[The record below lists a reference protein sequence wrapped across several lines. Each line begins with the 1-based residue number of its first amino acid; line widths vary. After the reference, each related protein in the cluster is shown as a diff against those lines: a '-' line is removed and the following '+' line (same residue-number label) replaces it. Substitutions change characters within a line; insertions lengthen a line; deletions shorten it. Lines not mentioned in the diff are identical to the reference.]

1 LAHLPFSNFTLC
13 LLFGVK
19 ASLSAC
25 YLPAWAAVVNFLVGQ
40 THWKMGK
47 QTVEDA
53 KKRWSAG
60 FAASEVNQV
69 PTVWASVVAATC
81 FCQTF
86 FKRYFSTN
94 CLLF

>member
-1 LAHLPFSNFTLC
+1 
-13 LLFGVK
+13 
-19 ASLSAC
+19 
-25 YLPAWAAVVNFLVGQ
+25 
-40 THWKMGK
+40 MGK

>member
-1 LAHLPFSNFTLC
+1 
-13 LLFGVK
+13 VK
-19 ASLSAC
+19 VSLSAC

-60 FAASEVNQV
+60 FAASEVNPSPNRLGLQQHV
-69 PTVWASVVAATC
+69 SVKLFLTVFLNELSFILIISTIHISSVM
-81 FCQTF
+81 
-86 FKRYFSTN
+86 
-94 CLLF
+94 